1 MTVPEYLTT
10 FVAIIVSLAVAD
22 LLMSLHRLLR
32 ARRRVRW
39 FWIPPA
45 LALYMLMLAV
55 NFWWGNYFRFV
66 SLTEV
71 SMAQF
76 LSTLASLVV
85 LFLMVAAALP
95 DEVPESGLDLGEWYW
110 ENARYFWS
118 LNVFGLTILLTI
130 FAVTHV
136 RTGPDVLQ
144 FLGEKILNLILLCG
158 AVLLLFTKRVWVHG
172 LYIAFAVG
180 VLAYTSLHLTIR

>member
-118 LNVFGLTILLTI
+118 LNVIGLTILLTI